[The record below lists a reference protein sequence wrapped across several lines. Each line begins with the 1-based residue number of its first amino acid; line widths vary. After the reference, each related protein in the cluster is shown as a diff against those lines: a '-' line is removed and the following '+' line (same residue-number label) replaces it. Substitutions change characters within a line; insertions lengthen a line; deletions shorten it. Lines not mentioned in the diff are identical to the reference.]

1 MDHVE
6 KRLFRLL
13 LLADAGAIFVSMVA
27 GPLNRTALAM
37 GCGLIPIFTHFIVC
51 TPSAVYIS
59 ILSAVKTFSVLL
71 PATVR
76 TVTSSA
82 ASPSSASRFA
92 ACTGI
97 TLTGTPPE

>member
-37 GCGLIPIFTHFIVC
+37 GLCLQRRGD
-51 TPSAVYIS
+51 
-59 ILSAVKTFSVLL
+59 L
-71 PATVR
+71 PVPVGWALYVWPKR
-76 TVTSSA
+76 
-82 ASPSSASRFA
+82 R
-92 ACTGI
+92 
-97 TLTGTPPE
+97 